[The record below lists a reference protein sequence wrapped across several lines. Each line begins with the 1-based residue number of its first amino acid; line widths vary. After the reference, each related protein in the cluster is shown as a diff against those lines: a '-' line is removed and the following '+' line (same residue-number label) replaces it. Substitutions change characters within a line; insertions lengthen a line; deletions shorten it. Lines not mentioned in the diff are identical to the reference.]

1 MDDKV
6 EYLTRSSDFSWMALV
21 GGAALGA
28 LAMYMTDPSQ
38 GRRRRALLQDKVMSA
53 THKTSQLMNR
63 TLRDT
68 RNRLTGLQAEAMR
81 MMSPHAAKPLDDHVL
96 EARVRSRLGRALPH
110 LSHVEVIAHEG
121 TVRLA
126 GNISDEDED
135 RLLEA
140 VEAIPGVE
148 AVEHHLQAHT
158 ARRGTNW
165 RGGRSPLW
173 VAGAV
178 GAGLLT
184 WYGLSQ
190 RQPLGLV
197 AAATSLGLMARAS
210 IPSRAHAGSS
220 LARSVDEAVSRFDSE
235 GFEGERTIEIAAT
248 PEMVFDVWSRYENF
262 PHFMSPVIEVR
273 DLGNQRSR
281 WVAQGPGGKEVE
293 WDCVLAESTRPH
305 RLAWRSESGALV
317 DHTGSVQFEPVANG
331 SRATLRVSWRPP
343 ADAVGKG
350 MAVRM
355 GADPEAALE
364 EDLRRM
370 KQFIER
376 TLSSRDGR
384 REGEVR
390 VTGRSTILH

>member
-1 MDDKV
+1 MNAAAGPAPPHAHV
-6 EYLTRSSDFSWMALV
+6 ERLPAFRTLVAAVGDWPGVPERQSGRTGSHRHGGLRCQVRHHHEPFLLGGCDASDGV
-21 GGAALGA
+21 CGA
-28 LAMYMTDPSQ
+28 LHDAV
-38 GRRRRALLQDKVMSA
+38 LLW
-53 THKTSQLMNR
+53 L
-63 TLRDT
+63 
-68 RNRLTGLQAEAMR
+68 
-81 MMSPHAAKPLDDHVL
+81 
-96 EARVRSRLGRALPH
+96 
-110 LSHVEVIAHEG
+110 
-121 TVRLA
+121 
-126 GNISDEDED
+126 
-135 RLLEA
+135 
-140 VEAIPGVE
+140 
-148 AVEHHLQAHT
+148 
-158 ARRGTNW
+158 
-165 RGGRSPLW
+165 
-173 VAGAV
+173 AGAV

-210 IPSRAHAGSS
+210 ILGRTHAGSS
-220 LARSVDEAVSRFDSE
+220 LARSVGEAVSRFDSE
-235 GFEGERTIEIAAT
+235 GFEGERTIEIAAA
-248 PEMVFDVWSRYENF
+248 PEIVFDVWSRYENF

-364 EDLRRM
+364 EDLQRM

-376 TLSSRDGR
+376 TLSSREGR